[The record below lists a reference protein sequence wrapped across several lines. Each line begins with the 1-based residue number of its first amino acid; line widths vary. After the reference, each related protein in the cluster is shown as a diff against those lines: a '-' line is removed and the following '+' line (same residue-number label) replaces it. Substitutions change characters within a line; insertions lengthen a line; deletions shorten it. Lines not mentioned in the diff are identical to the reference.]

1 MAAMDRFVP
10 SVGGLP
16 LKVGIDDE
24 AGLLSPERMRTV
36 RAALVSRINDSLA
49 DGKRCGAAHFIFVDD
64 DWYIFGY
71 GYARWRL
78 RFPWPIIGEDRYARI
93 WVDVYRGH
101 LDAESSSSE

>member
-1 MAAMDRFVP
+1 MAAAMDRFVP
-10 SVGGLP
+10 SVGGCP
-16 LKVGIDDE
+16 LKVGIEDE

-49 DGKRCGAAHFIFVDD
+49 DGKHCGAARFIYFDD
-64 DWYIFGY
+64 EYYIFGH

-78 RFPWPIIGEDRYARI
+78 RFPWLHFRYARI
-93 WVDVYRGH
+93 WVYVYRGH